1 MTSSDGKCHTF
12 DESANG
18 YSRGEG
24 CGAIVLKRVDDALQS
39 RDGIYAVIRGSSV
52 MQDGKSASLTAP
64 NGRAQEALLT
74 AALLEA
80 QVRPEDVSYVEAH
93 GTGTKLGDPIETA
106 TMAAVFGGTRSAENP
121 LYVSSVKANI
131 GHLEAAAGMAGLLSA
146 ISVLQNRQA
155 PPNAQL
161 SVLNEKISE
170 SVEGCNFVFPTTCV
184 PIVPPPSSSR
194 GRLLAGV
201 SSFGYSGTIAH
212 MISKRLR
219 KRIAG
224 NLELLTRRRHRRCYL
239 RLPCHLP

>member
-1 MTSSDGKCHTF
+1 MKQNLNLNTYVVNLSTIDTACSSGLVATHSALRSLQHNECDMAVVCSVNILNAQSSISTAIAGMTSSDGKCHTF

-131 GHLEAAAGMAGLLSA
+131 GHLATF
-146 ISVLQNRQA
+146 I
-155 PPNAQL
+155 
-161 SVLNEKISE
+161 
-170 SVEGCNFVFPTTCV
+170 
-184 PIVPPPSSSR
+184 
-194 GRLLAGV
+194 
-201 SSFGYSGTIAH
+201 
-212 MISKRLR
+212 
-219 KRIAG
+219 
-224 NLELLTRRRHRRCYL
+224 
-239 RLPCHLP
+239 